1 MTKMTKAERLEMQE
15 LRSMV
20 EGLGK
25 GMNDAINRAR
35 MATVENYALKRT
47 LSGELEEIEQNKKE
61 QKCDP
66 TT

>member
-47 LSGELEEIEQNKKE
+47 LSGVLEEIEQTKKE